1 MDHFDAF
8 LGAGE
13 WNRKASSGFR
23 FYGVNDQI
31 VKLVVVKKR
40 VPVPFSALQLRR
52 NQYGFFEI
60 DLSDIKPKQ
69 ALALWPNLPGVNGT
83 DGLSIRAVCRE
94 IGKILCTK
102 ENTVTENT
110 VYAAYKREKTRGVA
124 YTWLGEG
131 E

>member
-1 MDHFDAF
+1 MEHFDAY

-23 FYGVNDQI
+23 LYGVNDEI
-31 VKLVVVKKR
+31 VKLVVVKQR
-40 VPVPFSALQLRR
+40 VPMPFRELQLRR

-69 ALALWPNLPGVNGT
+69 ALALWPNLPGINGT
-83 DGLSIRAVCRE
+83 QGLSIRAVCRE
-94 IGKILCTK
+94 IGKILSTK
-102 ENTVTENT
+102 ENTVAENT
-110 VYAAYKREKTRGVA
+110 VYAAYKREKTRGVV